1 MHKTHYAQ
9 EQRKRIHECK
19 YMKIIYITQ
28 LQSSSEKKNI
38 EARTGFQPMT
48 TAIPVQRSTVTQ
60 RSWVQIPNGPT
71 FFQAL
76 FSLPFK

>member
-1 MHKTHYAQ
+1 
-9 EQRKRIHECK
+9 
-19 YMKIIYITQ
+19 MKIIYITQ

-48 TAIPVQRSTVTQ
+48 TAIPVQHSTVTQ
-60 RSWVQIPNGPT
+60 RSWVQIPNGPK

-76 FSLPFK
+76 FSLPLK